1 MINMR
6 DSTDLVLTFALLLLC
21 SVFTL
26 STLVSY
32 ERNTTM
38 LEESVCDKQSTIDSL
53 TNVIDSLEHK
63 LNTFNIKHQYKEIK
77 REFKD
82 ILDAII
88 FVESSYN
95 DSAYCASEDAV
106 GCLQIRQCM
115 VDDINR
121 ILTKRGSSSLY
132 SYSDRWDRDK
142 STQMFTI
149 YCKYYKLNGAEEM
162 ARCWNGGPRG
172 VNNPA
177 TQRYWNK
184 VETKIEEAYAL
195 R

>member
-1 MINMR
+1 MR
-6 DSTDLVLTFALLLLC
+6 DISHSVITFTLILFCAVLA
-21 SVFTL
+21 L

-32 ERNTTM
+32 ERSIKA
-38 LEESVCDKQSTIDSL
+38 LEQSVCDKEYTIDSL
-53 TNVIDSLEHK
+53 TTVIDSLEYK
-63 LNTFNIKHQYKEIK
+63 IGTLNIKHQYKEIK

-115 VDDINR
+115 VNDINR
-121 ILTKRGSSSLY
+121 ILTRQGSSSLY
-132 SYSDRWDRDK
+132 SYSDRWDRNK
-142 STQMFTI
+142 SIQMFTI

-172 VNNPA
+172 INNPA
-177 TQRYWNK
+177 TKRYWNK